1 MKTDKKQLMQAIE
14 AIKAKLAVMEEQLNK
29 PDEYKHFPSK
39 GDEYYY
45 YTSTGTVCS
54 STAGEDELRVNVY
67 RTEKEADKAYNKEV
81 AIEKIKR
88 RLLEL
93 QGDWKPDFSDASNKY
108 TILYSYNNSNNRFI
122 STVWQ
127 KTKYPALIPFIE
139 TRDITETIINEFHE
153 ELKLIF
159 DIQ

>member
-1 MKTDKKQLMQAIE
+1 MKRDKKQLMQAIE

-39 GDEYYY
+39 GEDYYF
-45 YTSTGTVCS
+45 YTSIGAVDCN
-54 STAGEDELRVNVY
+54 TAASDDLKVNVFK
-67 RTEKEADKAYNKEV
+67 TAKEADKAYNKAV
-81 AIEKIKR
+81 AVEKIKR

-93 QGDWKPDFSDASNKY
+93 QGDWKPDFNDDSSKY
-108 TILYSYNNSNNRFI
+108 TICYNYIVNSFTDEEWQRFKHYC
-122 STVWQ
+122 V
-127 KTKYPALIPFIE
+127 LIPYMENKEIAL
-139 TRDITETIINEFHE
+139 TIINEFHE